1 MDAYICISI
10 HDKVAI
16 QCKGYYISIN
26 NLITLY
32 WAVIYQALYVLSK
45 PIKQQG

>member
-10 HDKVAI
+10 RDKVAI
-16 QCKGYYISIN
+16 QFKGHYISIN

-32 WAVIYQALYVLSK
+32 WAVIYRVLCVLSK
-45 PIKQQG
+45 PVKQQG